1 MPVYMPVPPRAGPAD
16 AATTAPQAASPVI
29 VVART

>member
-1 MPVYMPVPPRAGPAD
+1 MPVYMPVPPMVVTAD